1 MCWTDAS
8 FVDVDNSIFAEPDLG
23 LPLGGL
29 LNSGASF
36 AEAVL
41 SRHIALSNSGLISSL
56 PSACIMI
63 DPLGCYFG
71 FAEQLMPP
79 VPVGSTDGAYPWG
92 DY

>member
-8 FVDVDNSIFAEPDLG
+8 FVDVDNGIFADPDLG

-29 LNSGASF
+29 LKSGASF

-41 SRHIALSNSGLISSL
+41 SRHIALSNSGLMSSL
-56 PSACIMI
+56 SSACIMI

-71 FAEQLMPP
+71 SAKQVMPL
-79 VPVGSTDGAYPWG
+79 VPVGSTDGAYL
-92 DY
+92 